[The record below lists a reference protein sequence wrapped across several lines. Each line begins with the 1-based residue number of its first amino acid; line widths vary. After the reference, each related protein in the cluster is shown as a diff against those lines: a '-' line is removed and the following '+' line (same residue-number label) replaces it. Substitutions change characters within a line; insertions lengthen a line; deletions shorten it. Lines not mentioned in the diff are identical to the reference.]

1 MFFVCVSVTDG
12 QLLGIGLSDIDPS
25 RKQLITSSD
34 GRPKSCCEVPRVPGI
49 KYVSNLHFTV
59 IMNEGAL
66 CFVPSV
72 EFHCL
77 SLH

>member
-12 QLLGIGLSDIDPS
+12 QLLGIGLGDIDP

-49 KYVSNLHFTV
+49 KYVSNLHCNV
-59 IMNEGAL
+59 IMNKGVL

-72 EFHCL
+72 EFCCL
-77 SLH
+77 SLL